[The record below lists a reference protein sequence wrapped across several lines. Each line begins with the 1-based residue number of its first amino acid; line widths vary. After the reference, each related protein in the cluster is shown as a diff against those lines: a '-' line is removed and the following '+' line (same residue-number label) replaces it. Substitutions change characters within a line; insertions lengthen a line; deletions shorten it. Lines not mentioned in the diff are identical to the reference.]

1 MSKLK
6 PITVK
11 KAIKNL
17 IELGF
22 DGPFTCGKHQF
33 MIYEEQILRIPDISK
48 KQITPDL
55 LQRILKQA
63 EIRICDWNNV

>member
-11 KAIKNL
+11 KALKNL

-22 DGPFTCGKHQF
+22 DEPISVGNHLF
-33 MIYEEQILRIPDISK
+33 MIYENIVLRIPDISK
-48 KQITPDL
+48 KPISPDL
-55 LQRILKQA
+55 LARILKQA
-63 EIRICDWNNV
+63 EIRICDWNNT